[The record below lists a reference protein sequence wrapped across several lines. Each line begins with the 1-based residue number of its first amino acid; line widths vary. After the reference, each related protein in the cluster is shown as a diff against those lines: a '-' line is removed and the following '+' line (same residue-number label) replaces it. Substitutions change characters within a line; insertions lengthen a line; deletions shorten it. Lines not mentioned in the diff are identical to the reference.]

1 MVVRERADIAPR
13 KECTHMLLRRG
24 PSQRGNIEKFW
35 IWYKKNIFF
44 VPDPKFLKKE
54 ACKEHRVGHLQVQ
67 PGVHQRCDLSFTRDL
82 AVAHAFGKKKEE
94 ALDVREHPT
103 DVMWWRGRREIAA
116 GNRRWA

>member
-1 MVVRERADIAPR
+1 MDPPNEGI
-13 KECTHMLLRRG
+13 LRNFG
-24 PSQRGNIEKFW
+24 SGT
-35 IWYKKNIFF
+35 KKNIFF
-44 VPDPKFLKKE
+44 DPKFLKKE

-67 PGVHQRCDLSFTRDL
+67 PGVHQRCDLYFTRDL
-82 AVAHAFGKKKEE
+82 AVAHAFGKNKEE